1 LVTVDLDGRHPL
13 EPAEVR
19 ALCDRHLGVGADGV
33 LRVLEGHLGADLGME
48 LRNADGLEAEM
59 SGNGI
64 RCLAQAA
71 VEAGLVSAPVFSV
84 ATAAGI
90 RTVEYHPG
98 DRPGLAFASVDMG
111 KAELGPDQA
120 EEVAGR
126 RARAVDMGNPHL
138 VLLGPDPSGLDLGA
152 LGHQLQSIRTGG
164 INVEFV
170 ALGPGADEVT
180 MRVWERGVGETLA
193 CGTGACAAAA
203 AVHSWDLVGD
213 VVTVHNTG
221 GSLRVTLGADGVS
234 LAGPTQKVADVA
246 VDLDALRASVPST
259 R

>member
-1 LVTVDLDGRHPL
+1 MDLDGRHPL
-13 EPAEVR
+13 GPAAVR
-19 ALCDRHLGVGADGV
+19 TLCDRHLGVGADGV
-33 LRVLEGHLGADLGME
+33 IRVLHGRQGADLGME

-71 VEAGLVSAPVFSV
+71 VDAGLVSASIFSV
-84 ATAAGI
+84 ATAAGV

-111 KAELGPDQA
+111 KAELGSDQVEAVA
-120 EEVAGR
+120 EG
-126 RARAVDMGNPHL
+126 RARMVDMGNPHL
-138 VLLGPDPSGLDLGA
+138 VVLGSDPSELDVRVLGSR
-152 LGHQLQSIRTGG
+152 LQSVRPGG

-203 AVHSWDLVGD
+203 VAHSWDMVGD
-213 VVTVHNTG
+213 VVTVHSPG
-221 GSLRVTLGADGVS
+221 GSLRVTLGPNGAW